1 MDLSVAQGSP
11 ANPGARRP
19 TDSRLD
25 RRLDVAVGVLLAVV
39 ALGIYLATQGE
50 RFYDHFV
57 WQASA
62 FLEGQAAIRYPVFG
76 SATSDGNAFFQ
87 DVLPVAS
94 SDGVPRGL
102 IPFPPLPALILVPF
116 VAVWGLATDDQT
128 IFTTLAAFDVAIC
141 WWMIGRLRIGPVARL
156 ATTLFFAFGTVFWYT
171 AQLATTWYQAHIVAV
186 GVAMLAVGLAI
197 GNDPASQADEW
208 DLESPAD
215 GHARIKDGGDIGGLD
230 EPSAAAAPRPVEHRF
245 AVDRRQFAV
254 GLLFGLAAT
263 ARLPTLVAAP
273 FFILVGPGGSWWRRS
288 WSAGL
293 GAAIPVGALLAYNI
307 AVTGHVFHPAYD
319 HLYQLE
325 ARAYVALDYHPEWA
339 AEDPR
344 YLAQNLR
351 IMFLS
356 TPDVLPDRLRDT
368 LGTIDEPL
376 CTAPGA
382 QRGLFDPDCPL
393 ALPRDVGMSILLT
406 SPAYLVMIPVLRRY
420 GRSRLVTGGALAVLL
435 VVLLDLM
442 HFSQG
447 WVQFGYR
454 FSNDAAPFA
463 LPLVAL
469 GMDRMADGTRRW
481 AMPVAMALVVV
492 SIAVNAWGV
501 VWANRLGW

>member
-1 MDLSVAQGSP
+1 MDRSVAQGSP
-11 ANPGARRP
+11 DGAEAGRR
-19 TDSRLD
+19 TDPRLD

-62 FLEGQAAIRYPVFG
+62 FLEGQAAIRYPVGG

-94 SDGVPRGL
+94 SDGVPRAL

-116 VAVWGLATDDQT
+116 VAVWGLSADDQT
-128 IFTTLAAFDVAIC
+128 IFTTLAALDVAIC
-141 WWMIGRLRIGPVARL
+141 WWMIGRLRIRPVARL
-156 ATTLFFAFGTVFWYT
+156 TTTLFFAFGTVFWYT

-186 GVAMLAVGLAI
+186 GLAMLAVGLAI
-197 GNDPASQADEW
+197 GNDARAQADEPGL
-208 DLESPAD
+208 DRAGRP
-215 GHARIKDGGDIGGLD
+215 GGVEAIGGV
-230 EPSAAAAPRPVEHRF
+230 AGVRPTRHVF
-245 AVDRRQFAV
+245 AVDRRQFIV

-263 ARLPTLVAAP
+263 ARLSTLVAAP
-273 FFILVGPGGSWWRRS
+273 FFLLVGPGGSWWRRG

-293 GAAIPVGALLAYNI
+293 GAAIPVGALLAYNL
-307 AVTGHVFHPAYD
+307 AVTGQVFHPAYD

-325 ARAYVALDYHPEWA
+325 ARAYVALDYHPEWS

-356 TPDVLPDRLRDT
+356 MPEILPDRLRDT

-376 CTAPGA
+376 CTEPGA
-382 QRGLFDPDCPL
+382 QRGLFHPDCPL

-406 SPAYLVMIPVLRRY
+406 SPAFLLMIPVFRRY
-420 GRSRLVTGGALAVLL
+420 GRSRLVTVAALAVLL

-454 FSNDAAPFA
+454 FSNDAVPFA

-469 GMDRMADGTRRW
+469 GIDRMADGTRRW
-481 AMPVAMALVVV
+481 AMPVALALVVV
-492 SIAVNAWGV
+492 SVAVNAWGV
-501 VWANRLGW
+501 VWATRLGW

>member
-1 MDLSVAQGSP
+1 VDLSVAQGSP
-11 ANPGARRP
+11 DGPGTARR
-19 TDSRLD
+19 TDSQLD
-25 RRLDVAVGVLLAVV
+25 RRLDVAVGVLLAIV

-62 FLEGQAAIRYPVFG
+62 FLEGQAAIRYPVG
-76 SATSDGNAFFQ
+76 GTATSFGNAFFQ
-87 DVLPVAS
+87 DVLPVTS

-116 VAVWGLATDDQT
+116 VAAWGLAADDQT
-128 IFTTLAAFDVAIC
+128 IFTTLAALDVAIC
-141 WWMIGRLRIGPVARL
+141 WWMLGRLRIQVVARL

-186 GVAMLAVGLAI
+186 GLAMVAVGLAI
-197 GNDPASQADEW
+197 GNDPAAQADEP
-208 DLESPAD
+208 DLD
-215 GHARIKDGGDIGGLD
+215 GDGAGGV
-230 EPSAAAAPRPVEHRF
+230 AAPPPARHQF
-245 AVDRRQFAV
+245 AVDRRQFLV

-263 ARLPTLVAAP
+263 ARLSTLVAAP
-273 FFILVGPGGSWWRRS
+273 FFILVGPGGSWWRRG

-293 GAAIPVGALLAYNI
+293 GAAVPVGALLAYNI
-307 AVTGHVFHPAYD
+307 AVTGQVFHPAYD

-325 ARAYVALDYHPEWA
+325 ARAYVALDYHPEWS

-356 TPDVLPDRLRDT
+356 TPEILPERLRDT

-376 CTAPGA
+376 CTQPDA

-406 SPAYLVMIPVLRRY
+406 SPAFLLMIPALRRY
-420 GRSRLVTGGALAVLL
+420 GRSRLVTGAALAVLL
-435 VVLLDLM
+435 VVLFDLM

-454 FSNDAAPFA
+454 FSNDAVPFA

-469 GMDRMADGTRRW
+469 GIDRMADGTRRW
-481 AMPVAMALVVV
+481 AMPVAMALVVI

-501 VWANRLGW
+501 VWATRLGW